1 MDNTLY
7 EQLLNATKVL
17 YLVEQKNKEKEALVK
32 KVQYI
37 CREQDEIKRE
47 LKKQDYAPS
56 VRAYIGT
63 VIGILIV
70 LCPIIMIENLFS
82 GNFGFGCICCLAV
95 SALIIMIAVTKYAKK
110 LKSARNLELYDQEK
124 IKKLSKINEP
134 RFIKIKELE
143 EEMDEIKKKY
153 EFITS
158 VLPEKYRN
166 FNAASYILD
175 AIINTRADTLKEAIN
190 LYEQA
195 LHNWRMEKLLEN
207 HIKMNEI
214 NAKYTSSALLEIQR
228 NQNRIV
234 SELRNVESLQQ
245 ANLNATLNK

>member
-1 MDNTLY
+1 VDNILY

-17 YLVEQKNKEKEALVK
+17 YLVDQKNKEKEVLTEK
-32 KVQYI
+32 
-37 CREQDEIKRE
+37 IKADSR
-47 LKKQDYAPS
+47 LQNRLRKQDYAPS
-56 VRAYIGT
+56 VAAYIGA
-63 VIGILIV
+63 VIGVLIV
-70 LCPIIMIENLFS
+70 LCPTIMLISLFS
-82 GNFGFGCICCLAV
+82 KNFFVGCLCCLAI
-95 SALIIMIAVTKYAKK
+95 SLIIITIAVIKYITK
-110 LKSARNLELYDQEK
+110 LKSAREIEISNQRSIKSLGEK
-124 IKKLSKINEP
+124 NEQK
-134 RFIKIKELE
+134 RIKIKELE
-143 EEMDEIKKKY
+143 VEAEEIKRKY
-153 EFITS
+153 ESITS
-158 VLPEKYRN
+158 ILPEKYRN
-166 FNAASYILD
+166 FYAASYILD

-214 NAKYTSSALLEIQR
+214 NAKYTSSALSEIQR